1 MEAEDHCS
9 PYIDCHCSVLH
20 VLPTTAILC
29 PVFTSLISESSQM
42 AIRSVEC
49 SFTVCRKEKKQNIYR
64 KFGKIILGGTLNLS
78 NLKIW
83 GKINISKSSKIAIN
97 AQKTKM
103 IVLHIILLTL
113 A

>member
-1 MEAEDHCS
+1 
-9 PYIDCHCSVLH
+9 
-20 VLPTTAILC
+20 
-29 PVFTSLISESSQM
+29 M

-97 AQKTKM
+97 AQKKKM
-103 IVLHIILLTL
+103 IVLHIILLKL

>member
-29 PVFTSLISESSQM
+29 PVFTSLTSESSQM

-64 KFGKIILGGTLNLS
+64 KIILGGTLNLS

-97 AQKTKM
+97 AQKKKM
-103 IVLHIILLTL
+103 IVLHIILLKL

>member
-1 MEAEDHCS
+1 
-9 PYIDCHCSVLH
+9 
-20 VLPTTAILC
+20 
-29 PVFTSLISESSQM
+29 M

-97 AQKTKM
+97 AQKKKM
-103 IVLHIILLTL
+103 IVLHIILLKL
-113 A
+113 AWKSTTWG